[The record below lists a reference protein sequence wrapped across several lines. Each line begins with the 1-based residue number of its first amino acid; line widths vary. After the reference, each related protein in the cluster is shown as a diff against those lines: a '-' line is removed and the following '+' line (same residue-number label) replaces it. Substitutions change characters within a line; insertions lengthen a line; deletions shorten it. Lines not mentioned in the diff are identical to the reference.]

1 MRWRMVDFEYW
12 SAAMNMGIDEAVS
25 EAVAAE
31 TCAPTIRFYGWRP
44 SAVTIGCF
52 QSLKEEVDYHE
63 CVRLGI
69 DVVRRRTGGGAVFH
83 DEEGEITYSVI
94 ASEDLMPSD
103 INKAYQLVCG
113 HIVAALKSLGLE
125 ASFSPINDVL
135 VAGKKISGSAQ
146 TRRGGVFLQHG
157 TLLLDLRPEVMF
169 KVLKVSQAKMSGR
182 SYSDP
187 AHRVTSLRNFGIASR
202 SKVLQALQ
210 GAFTDGKDWEEGGWT
225 VGELKRARHL
235 AEQRYSSKEWNFSR

>member
-1 MRWRMVDFEYW
+1 MKWRMVDFEYW
-12 SAAMNMGIDEAVS
+12 SAAMNMGIDEAIS

-31 TCAPTIRFYGWRP
+31 TSSPTVRFYGWRP

-52 QSLKEEVDYHE
+52 QSLKDEVDYPE

-83 DEEGEITYSVI
+83 DEDGEITYSVI
-94 ASEDLMPSD
+94 TPEEMMPDD
-103 INKAYQLVCG
+103 INMAYRIICG
-113 HIVAALKSLGLE
+113 HIVSALKTLGLD

-157 TLLLDLRPEVMF
+157 TLLLDLRPDTMF
-169 KVLKVSQAKMSGR
+169 KVLKVSKAKMSGR

-187 AHRVTSLRNFGIASR
+187 ANRVTSLRNFGIASR
-202 SKVLQALQ
+202 SKVLAALQ
-210 GAFTDGKDWEEGGWT
+210 GAFMEGKDWEESGWT
-225 VGELKRARHL
+225 DGELKRARHL
-235 AEQRYSSKEWNFSR
+235 AEKRYSSRDWNFSR